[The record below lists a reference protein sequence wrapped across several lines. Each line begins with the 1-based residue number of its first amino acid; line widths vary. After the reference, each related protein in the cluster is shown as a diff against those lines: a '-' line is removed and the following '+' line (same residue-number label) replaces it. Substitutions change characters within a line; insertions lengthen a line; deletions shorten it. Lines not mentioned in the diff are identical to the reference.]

1 MTTIHPFVV
10 DIAQSDVDD
19 LRERLARARWT
30 PALPGA
36 NWSRGVPVDYLREL
50 AEYWRD
56 EFDWREAEAE
66 LNRWPQFTTEIDGQR
81 IHFKHIRNER
91 PEAPALLLLH
101 DNPGSAMG
109 LLDVIEPL
117 ARDFHLV
124 IPFMPGF
131 GFSTP
136 LADTGWTVPRTA
148 SVFAELMTRL
158 DYERFGA
165 HGGGGGANL
174 SLELG
179 RQVPDRLIGL
189 HVNAYVAMP
198 DENVDGLTEDEQ
210 RRMAAIDTFMRD
222 GIGFN
227 IIMSTRPQTIAY
239 GLDDSPIGVLAWV
252 VEKFKEWSDPRAD
265 LPERAIAKD
274 RMLTDVSVQWF
285 TATSG
290 SIAQSYHDLAH
301 DPGAWAPKPQVTVP
315 TAFVVAAGDVTVR
328 RFAERDTT
336 VARWTEIDTAGAYL
350 ALEQPAVLV
359 GDIRAFFGDSTTVGE
374 PETGPAR
381 NR

>member
-1 MTTIHPFVV
+1 MSTIHPFVV
-10 DIAQSDVDD
+10 DVPQSEVED
-19 LRERLARARWT
+19 LRERLTRARWT

-36 NWSRGVPVDYLREL
+36 SWSRGVPVDYLREL
-50 AEYWRD
+50 ADYWRD

-91 PEAPALLLLH
+91 PDAKALVLLH
-101 DNPGSAMG
+101 DNPGGAVG

-117 ARDFHLV
+117 SRDFHLV

-148 SVFAELMTRL
+148 SAFAELMTRL
-158 DYERFGA
+158 GYERFGA

-174 SLELG
+174 SLEMG

-189 HVNAYVAMP
+189 HVNAYVAMA
-198 DENVDGLTEDEQ
+198 DENVDGLSEDEQ

-227 IIMSTRPQTIAY
+227 IIMSTRPQTIAH
-239 GLDDSPIGVLAWV
+239 GLNDSPIGLLAWV
-252 VEKFKEWSDPRAD
+252 VEKFKEWSDPQAE
-265 LPERAIAKD
+265 LPEQAICRD
-274 RMLTDVSVQWF
+274 RILTDVSVQWF

-290 SIAQSYHDLAH
+290 SIAQIYNDLAH
-301 DPGAWAPKPQVTVP
+301 DPAAWAPKPQVAVP

-328 RFAERDTT
+328 RFADRDTT
-336 VARWTEIDTAGAYL
+336 VTRWTEIDAAGAYL
-350 ALEQPAVLV
+350 ALEQPALLV
-359 GDIRAFFGDSTTVGE
+359 DDIRDFFGD
-374 PETGPAR
+374 R
-381 NR
+381 

>member
-1 MTTIHPFVV
+1 MSLIQPFH
-10 DIAQSDVDD
+10 IEIPQAELDD

-50 AEYWRD
+50 VEYWKD
-56 EFDWREAEAE
+56 EFDWRQAEAE
-66 LNRWPQFTTEIDGQR
+66 LNKWPQFTTEIEGQR
-81 IHFKHIRNER
+81 IHFKHIRSAR
-91 PEAPALLLLH
+91 PDAQALLLLH
-101 DNPGSAMG
+101 DNPGGAMG

-117 ARDFHLV
+117 SRDFDLV

-148 SVFAELMTRL
+148 AAVAELMTRL
-158 DYERFGA
+158 GYERFGA

-198 DENVDGLTEDEQ
+198 DENVEGLTEAEQ
-210 RRMAAIDTFMRD
+210 QRMATVETFMRD

-227 IIMSTRPQTIAY
+227 IMMSTRPQTIAH
-239 GLDDSPIGVLAWV
+239 GLNDSPIGLLAWV
-252 VEKFKEWSDPRAD
+252 VEKFKEWSDPRAE
-265 LPERAIAKD
+265 LPEQAIPRD
-274 RMLTDVSVQWF
+274 RMLTDVSIQWF

-301 DPGAWAPKPQVTVP
+301 DPMTWAPKQRVTVP
-315 TAFVVAAGDVTVR
+315 TAFVVAAGDVTIR
-328 RFAERDTT
+328 RFADRDAT
-336 VARWTEIDTAGAYL
+336 VARWTEFDRGGAYI
-350 ALEQPAVLV
+350 ALEQPELLV
-359 GDIRAFFGDSTTVGE
+359 DDIREFFTE
-374 PETGPAR
+374 R
-381 NR
+381 